1 MNHGQ
6 LGTAQPVHGRRR
18 STPTRSAGSRRLLG
32 AVPFRRL
39 LAAVPFRRLRDPRVV
54 AVLLVA
60 ALAAVLLVNHF
71 APTRSA
77 FSATVTDSTNTA
89 ATAPYFTCTAAVAG
103 DAANAL
109 FAYDLD
115 ETSGTR
121 TAADSSGKGAAGTYQ
136 NGMTST
142 TPNPNACPR
151 DAGGSYALNGS
162 TMTPNFVSTPRSY
175 ANPTTFSEEV
185 WFRTTVAGGLLI
197 GFGSNQVMQS
207 GQHDR
212 QIYVNTSGQ
221 LVFGAYNGATQVV
234 TSPKAVTDGAWH
246 HVVATM
252 SPTNGM
258 RLYLDGVVV
267 ASNTSY
273 KVAEN
278 YTGYFRIGYDTI
290 SGWPG
295 APANFAFTGS
305 MRYAAVYSTEL
316 TAQQV
321 AAHATA
327 GR

>member
-1 MNHGQ
+1 VRA
-6 LGTAQPVHGRRR
+6 L
-18 STPTRSAGSRRLLG
+18 
-32 AVPFRRL
+32 
-39 LAAVPFRRLRDPRVV
+39 RLRDGRVV
-54 AVLLVA
+54 AALLVVALAVVVLL
-60 ALAAVLLVNHF
+60 NQF

-77 FSATVTDSTNTA
+77 YSATVANTGNTA
-89 ATAPYFTCTAAVAG
+89 ATAPYFTCGAAALA
-103 DAANAL
+103 DASGAL

-115 ETSGTR
+115 EAAGAK
-121 TAADSSGKGAAGTYQ
+121 TAADSSGKGNAGTYQ
-136 NGMTST
+136 GSMTT
-142 TPNPNACPR
+142 TANPAACSR
-151 DAGGSYALNGS
+151 DGGPAYTLNGS
-162 TMTPNFVSTPRSY
+162 TSFVSTPRAY

-197 GFGSNQVMQS
+197 GFGSNQVATS

-221 LVFGAYNGATQVV
+221 LVFGSYNGTTQVI

-246 HVVATM
+246 HVVSTM

-258 RLYLDGVVV
+258 RLYLDGTLV
-267 ASNTSY
+267 ASNTAF
-273 KVAEN
+273 KAPEN

-295 APANFAFTGS
+295 APSREYFTGS

-316 TAQQV
+316 SATQV
-321 AAHATA
+321 ANHNAA